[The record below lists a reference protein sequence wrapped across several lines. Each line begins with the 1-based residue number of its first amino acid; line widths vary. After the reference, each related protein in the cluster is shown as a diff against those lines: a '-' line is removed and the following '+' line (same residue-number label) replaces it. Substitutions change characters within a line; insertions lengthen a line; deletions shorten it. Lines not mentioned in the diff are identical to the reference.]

1 MAPVVNYAEEETR
14 TPPEGD
20 LTVNEL
26 CERYEVSRTIVYQ
39 RVEAAQAKSYRK
51 GPKVFFQPSEVW
63 KLDQLEQRLRSGT
76 SLRELAKEVKEWAE
90 ATPFNDEPAARAVVD
105 INHPPL
111 REVEPNNNVTS
122 LSRKRQEENVQL
134 VAAFTTAVGQALKD
148 TRETVADPLTA
159 QRQLLEAAEKDYLLT
174 TRQLA
179 QVCGV
184 ARSTLNKRGKR
195 TVLYGFLLERVT
207 ELSWKVRRASDH
219 EVEVAEGKY
228 EKES

>member
-1 MAPVVNYAEEETR
+1 MVNYAEEETR

-51 GPKVFFQPSEVW
+51 GPKVFFKPSEVW

-76 SLRELAKEVKEWAE
+76 SLRELAKEVKEWESGKPQTYE
-90 ATPFNDEPAARAVVD
+90 AVASEVVGFT
-105 INHPPL
+105 NPPV
-111 REVEPNNNVTS
+111 RGVEPNNNVTS
-122 LSRKRQEENVQL
+122 LSKKRQEENVQL

>member
-1 MAPVVNYAEEETR
+1 MVHYDVEETR
-14 TPPEGD
+14 ELPEGD

-26 CERYEVSRTIVYQ
+26 CERYEVSRTVVYQ

-51 GPKVFFQPSEVW
+51 GVKVFFKPAEVW
-63 KLDQLEQRLRSGT
+63 KLDQVEQRVRSGT
-76 SLRELAKEVKEWAE
+76 SLREVAKDVKEWESSKPQTYE
-90 ATPFNDEPAARAVVD
+90 AQASDVVGFSNPPIRA
-105 INHPPL
+105 
-111 REVEPNNNVTS
+111 VEPNSNVTS
-122 LSRKRQEENVQL
+122 LSKKRQEENVQL

-207 ELSWKVRRASDH
+207 ELSWKVRRATEH

-228 EKES
+228 EREEG

>member
-1 MAPVVNYAEEETR
+1 MAPVVSYADEQAR

-63 KLDQLEQRLRSGT
+63 KLDQLEQQLRTGT
-76 SLRELAKEVKEWAE
+76 SLREIAKEVKAWAE
-90 ATPFNDEPAARAVVD
+90 ATPFNDEPTGRGVFEM
-105 INHPPL
+105 NHPPL
-111 REVEPNNNVTS
+111 RAVEPNNDVTT
-122 LSRKRQEENVQL
+122 LGRKRQEENVQL

-159 QRQLLEAAEKDYLLT
+159 QRQLLEAAEKEYLLT

-195 TVLYGFLLERVT
+195 TVLFGFLLERVT
-207 ELSWKVRRASDH
+207 ELSWKVRRASEH